1 MSKMLGET
9 ETLKPDRLYEF
20 AGLQNLIPKFILD

>member
-1 MSKMLGET
+1 MNYSIFAEYVKNVGET

-20 AGLQNLIPKFILD
+20 AGCKT